1 MNDPKV
7 QKALQEQAAKTGKD
21 AMAALQDPEAQP
33 NPSPFGCSLYENG
46 ASMEGAEDD
55 HGHLQREVSGICVA
69 STGVARH
76 EFISLGFGI
85 PGAFI

>member
-21 AMAALQDPEAQP
+21 AMAALQDPEAQHR
-33 NPSPFGCSLYENG
+33 SGCSYEPECG
-46 ASMEGAEDD
+46 AMEGAEDD

-76 EFISLGFGI
+76 ESW
-85 PGAFI
+85 